1 MLVRLSRFSLT
12 GLLGIKVVQFWNNM
26 KSKALQMLVPEG
38 NPNGMKIIDLAGW
51 SGKCFVVPRQSLK
64 ELKDRPEVN
73 KPGLYLLFGIDESS
87 SDELVYI
94 GESENFYSRIS
105 NHDSNK
111 DFWNIAVVFTGGLNR
126 AFVKY
131 LEYKTTTTAHDANRM
146 LVQNKVQPQ
155 ENTLSEFE
163 KVTVEQYFENMQF
176 ILGAIGYEV
185 FETVAESI
193 TDEKIYF
200 LKAEGADAKAQL
212 LADGSL
218 NVLKGSTAR
227 IRETEAF
234 WGWSQAARKRFLEDG
249 TFVEVGDKMSY
260 VYTKDILFKS
270 PSAAAATTTGR
281 PINGWTAWKDDAGN
295 TLDDNLRK

>member
-1 MLVRLSRFSLT
+1 
-12 GLLGIKVVQFWNNM
+12 
-26 KSKALQMLVPEG
+26 MLVPEG
-38 NPNGMKIIDLAGW
+38 NPNGMKIVDLAGW

-64 ELKDRPEVN
+64 ELKDRPET
-73 KPGLYLLFGIDESS
+73 KQPGLYLLFGVDEAS

-94 GESENFYSRIS
+94 GESENFYNRIA

-111 DFWNIAVVFTGGLNR
+111 DFWNVAIVFTGGLNR

-131 LEYKTTTTAHDANRM
+131 LEYRATTLAHEANRM
-146 LVQNKVQPQ
+146 IVQNKVQPQ

-163 KVTVEQYFENMQF
+163 KVSVEHYFENLQF
-176 ILGAIGYEV
+176 ILAAIGYEV
-185 FETVAESI
+185 FDKVEESLS
-193 TDEKIYF
+193 DLKLYY
-200 LKAEGADAKAQL
+200 LKAEGSDARAQL

-218 NVLKGSTAR
+218 NVLKGSLSR

-249 TFVEVGDKMSY
+249 TFIENGDGVSY
-260 VYTKDILFKS
+260 VYTKDVLFKS

-281 PINGWTAWKDDAGN
+281 PINGWTAWKDEVGN
-295 TLDDNLRK
+295 TLDENLRK